1 MKSITDSK
9 VTRGIA
15 RVQQTIVLV
24 LLTIIP
30 VLVVIQVILRYV
42 LQMPLMGIEEIML
55 FPTIW
60 LYMLGGGVASY
71 ERDHIQA
78 GILALYIKNERRL
91 AIFYFVRTVISTV
104 ISMWLTFWAF
114 KYFMYS
120 MKVWKLSNLLYLPLF
135 MGESAMFVG
144 LLSMTF
150 FTLVELIDRYNTIGH
165 SAQSQT

>member
-15 RVQQTIVLV
+15 RVQQGIVLV

-91 AIFYFVRTVISTV
+91 AIFYFVRTVVSSV
-104 ISMWLTFWAF
+104 ISIWLTFWAF

-120 MKVWKLSNLLYLPLF
+120 MRVWKLSNLLYLPLF
-135 MGESAMFVG
+135 LGESAMFVG

-150 FTLVELIDRYNTIGH
+150 FTLVELIDRYNTIGQ
-165 SAQSQT
+165 ATQPQT

>member
-1 MKSITDSK
+1 MKSISGSV

-15 RVQQTIVLV
+15 RFQQGIVLV
-24 LLTIIP
+24 LLTVIP

-42 LQMPLMGIEEIML
+42 LKMPLMGIEEIML

-91 AIFYFVRTVISTV
+91 AIFYFVRTSISLI
-104 ISMWLTFWAF
+104 ISLWLTYWAF
-114 KYFMYS
+114 KYFLYS

-135 MGESAMFVG
+135 FGESAMFIG

-150 FTLVELIDRYNTIGH
+150 FTAVELIDRYNAVGSSGH
-165 SAQSQT
+165 AHT

>member
-1 MKSITDSK
+1 MKSLTDSK

-15 RVQQTIVLV
+15 RVQQAIVLV

-91 AIFYFVRTVISTV
+91 AIFYFVRTVVSSV
-104 ISMWLTFWAF
+104 ISIWLTFWAF

-120 MKVWKLSNLLYLPLF
+120 MRVWKLSNLLYLPLF
-135 MGESAMFVG
+135 LGESAMFIG

-150 FTLVELIDRYNTIGH
+150 FTLVELIDRYNTIGNPT
-165 SAQSQT
+165 QSQT

>member
-1 MKSITDSK
+1 MKSITDSA

-15 RVQQTIVLV
+15 RVQQGIVLI
-24 LLTIIP
+24 LLMVIP
-30 VLVVIQVILRYV
+30 VLVVIQVLLRYV

-78 GILALYIKNERRL
+78 GIVALYIKNERRL
-91 AIFYFVRTVISTV
+91 AIFYFIRTVVSFIIS
-104 ISMWLTFWAF
+104 IWLTYWAF
-114 KYFMYS
+114 KYFLYS
-120 MKVWKLSNLLYLPLF
+120 MSVWKLSNLLYLPLF
-135 MGESAMFVG
+135 AGESAMFIG

-150 FTLVELIDRYNTIGH
+150 FTFVELIDRYNTIGRPT
-165 SAQSQT
+165 QSQT